1 MKPSIA
7 SLYESVELN
16 QPIRPLIIGERCNAN
31 GSKKFREC
39 LLEDDY
45 ETCLTM
51 ARAQEDAG
59 AHVID
64 LCTAYAGRDE
74 MKDMTTLVNSFA
86 SSLKTPL
93 MIDSTTPEV
102 IERSLKIYPGRCIVN
117 SVNLEDGGVNIY
129 KILRIVKK
137 YGAAVVALTIDEKG
151 MAMTAADKLAV
162 AKRIHKIAVDEIGL
176 RPHDILFDPLT
187 FTVGAGDETLRD
199 AAIQTMDAIS
209 LIKKE
214 LPGCL
219 TMLGLSNISFGLSVA
234 SRKILNAVFLHEA
247 LEAGLDSCIIDA
259 AKIIPLSSVD
269 EEDREYC
276 LDLLY
281 DRTESPRMEETD
293 KTPLL
298 NFIDHFSGA
307 VSPTGDTGKQEWK
320 PIETQLYA
328 KVTAGD
334 KNDLPDVLDMLLQ
347 RRSPIGIINE
357 ILIPAMRHVGELFGR
372 GEILLP
378 FVLQS
383 AETMK
388 ASVNYLEPLMEKSE
402 ETNQIK
408 ILLATVQG
416 DVHDIGKNLVDIIL
430 SNNGYKVYNIGIK
443 VPAETIIAKA
453 KELKVDIIG
462 LSGLLVKSA
471 MVMKE
476 SMAQYEEA
484 GLNVPIFL
492 GGAALTRK
500 FVAESCVPDYSSP
513 VVYNADAFDALKQVR
528 EFEAGTLKTTEF
540 DPTESGSSA
549 KPGRK
554 DASIIRDNPVPEV
567 PFTGSRIITD
577 IDLEEVMDLI
587 NKQALFRG
595 RWGYRRGRMSAEEY
609 KELIDTKVE
618 PLYQDFRRQF
628 LEEGLIRPAAAYGYF
643 PCESREDHLVMFDGG
658 KEYDYPFP
666 RQGEAPFLCL
676 SDYYKSAEE
685 GGDMAGLFVVTIG
698 EEVSKRTAELFEA
711 DAYHDYL
718 MLHAF
723 SVELT
728 DALAE
733 YWHKRMRR
741 EMGIAVDEPENI
753 HGYVT
758 QQYRGSRY
766 GFGYPSCPDI
776 SAHATVFEMLKPE
789 RIGIS
794 LTENYE
800 MVPEQS
806 TSALVAHHPQAKYFA
821 V

>member
-7 SLYESVELN
+7 SLYESVELI
-16 QPIRPLIIGERCNAN
+16 QEIKPIIIGERCNSN
-31 GSKKFREC
+31 GSKKFREF
-39 LLEDDY
+39 LLDDDY
-45 ETCLTM
+45 SSCLAM
-51 ARAQEDAG
+51 GRDQEAAG

-74 MKDMTTLVNSFA
+74 MNDMTTLVPMFA
-86 SSLKTPL
+86 GSLKTPL

-102 IERSLKIYPGRCIVN
+102 IEESLKLYPGRCVN
-117 SVNLEDGGVNIY
+117 SVNLEDGGKNIY
-129 KILRIVKK
+129 RVLRVVKK
-137 YGAAVVALTIDEKG
+137 YGAAVVALTIDEDG
-151 MAMTAADKLAV
+151 MAMTGEKKLEV
-162 AKRIHKIAVDEIGL
+162 ARRIYRIAVDEFGL
-176 RPHDILFDPLT
+176 RPQDILFDPLT
-187 FTVGAGDETLRD
+187 FTVGAGDENLRD
-199 AAIQTMDAIS
+199 AAIQTMEGIR

-219 TMLGLSNISFGLSVA
+219 TMLGLSNISFGLSA
-234 SRKILNAVFLHEA
+234 PSRRILNAVFLHEA

-259 AKIIPLSSVD
+259 AKILPLASIS
-269 EEDREYC
+269 EEDREIC
-276 LDLLY
+276 MNLLY
-281 DRTESPRMEETD
+281 DRVKSEE
-293 KTPLL
+293 KSPLL
-298 NFIDHFSGA
+298 LFIDHFSDA
-307 VSPTGDTGKQEWK
+307 KISDEDEKETKWK
-320 PIETQLYA
+320 PLETQMYD
-328 KVTAGD
+328 KIVAGNRD
-334 KNDLPDVLDMLLQ
+334 DLTDILDMLLQ
-347 RRSPIGIINE
+347 RNTPIGIINDV
-357 ILIPAMRHVGELFGR
+357 LIPAMRHVGELFGK

-388 ASVNYLEPLMEKSE
+388 TSVRYLEPLMEKAESG
-402 ETNQIK
+402 NQTK

-443 VPAETIIAKA
+443 VPAETIIQQAR
-453 KELKVDIIG
+453 ENEVDIIG

-476 SMAQYEEA
+476 SMSQYEEA
-484 GLNVPIFL
+484 GLKMPIFL

-500 FVAESCVPDYSSP
+500 FVAESCVPGFSQP
-513 VVYNADAFDALKQVR
+513 VVYNSDAFDALKKVR
-528 EFEAGTLKTTEF
+528 DFEAGNLTATTWEAQS
-540 DPTESGSSA
+540 TGETV
-549 KPGRK
+549 KPGRR
-554 DASIIRDNPVPEV
+554 DAEILRDNPVPEP
-567 PFTGSRIITD
+567 PFLGDKIITD
-577 IDLEEVMDLI
+577 IDLEEVLSLI

-595 RWGYRRGRMSAEEY
+595 RWGYRRGKMTGDEY
-609 KELIDTKVE
+609 RELISTRVE
-618 PLYQDFRRQF
+618 PLYEEFRRQF
-628 LEEGLIRPAAAYGYF
+628 LQEGLIKPAAAYGYF
-643 PCESREDHLVMFDGG
+643 ACESRGDNLVMQHKGR
-658 KEYDYPFP
+658 EYNYAFP
-666 RQGEAPFLCL
+666 RQGEQPFLCL

-685 GGDMAGLFVVTIG
+685 GGDVAGLFVVTIG
-698 EEVSKRTAELFEA
+698 DQVSKRTAELYEA

-723 SVELT
+723 SVEVT

-733 YWHKRMRR
+733 YWHKRMRV
-741 EMGIAVDEPENI
+741 EMGIASAEPESI

-758 QQYRGSRY
+758 QQYQGSRY

-776 SAHATVFEMLKPE
+776 SAHGQVFEMLRPE
-789 RIGIS
+789 RIGIN